1 MLNLARSAGLT
12 GFAELA
18 AKVGLDPHKIA
29 VEAGVPTAALT
40 DPDMRIPARAIC
52 LMFDLAASRSGVAD
66 FGLRVAEKRKLSNLG
81 PIGLV
86 VREQPTLRKALTQL
100 ARYIWLQNDAYS
112 VHLEETGDIAVLRM
126 ATPAWLGR
134 QNTEL
139 SLGVAMR
146 IVRDLLGDS
155 WRPQEACF
163 PHPAPPKLDTH
174 RRVFGCT
181 PLFEQDFLGLVID
194 RADLEAPITTADPA
208 MAQQLARYLE
218 QIAAGRG
225 NRVVDKVREMIVL
238 LLPAGHCSVER
249 VASRLAMDRRTVHRH
264 LAAEQTTFSE
274 LMNSVRREL
283 AESLLS
289 RGDRAF
295 QSIAELLGFSSLSAF
310 AHWFRRQFG
319 CTASDYQAHL
329 AQGRRSEPV
338 LEPAEAQVA

>member
-18 AKVGLDPHKIA
+18 AKVGLDPNKIA
-29 VEAGVPTAALT
+29 TEAGVPTAALT

-52 LMFDLAASRSGVAD
+52 LMFDLAASRSGIDD

-126 ATPAWLGR
+126 GTPAWLGR

-146 IVRDLLGDS
+146 IFRDLLGDT

-163 PHPAPPKLDTH
+163 PHPAPAKLDTH
-174 RRVFGCT
+174 RRVFGRT
-181 PLFEQDFLGLVID
+181 PLFDQEFLGLIID
-194 RADLEAPITTADPA
+194 RADLEAPIATADPA
-208 MAQQLARYLE
+208 MAKQLARYLE

-225 NRVVDKVREMIVL
+225 TRVVDKVREMIVL
-238 LLPAGHCSVER
+238 LLPTGDCTVQR

-264 LAAEQTTFSE
+264 LAAEHTTFSE
-274 LMNSVRREL
+274 LMNTVRREL

-289 RGDRAF
+289 RSDRAF

-329 AQGRRSEPV
+329 TQGRRAGPL
-338 LEPAEAQVA
+338 LEPTEAQVA